1 MIRRTLVL
9 AVVLLLASFAGVG
22 VVPTASA
29 QQAPDSIGI
38 SLVDAP
44 EDRRDDPR
52 AQTYIV
58 DHLQQGATITRHVR
72 VLSTIDSPTT
82 VSLYVAAASLED
94 GQFVFGEG
102 RAENDLTD
110 WSSIDP
116 PEVQVPANGEVQ
128 AAVTIAVPTDA
139 DNGER
144 YGVIWAELP
153 GSGGSANV
161 VNRVGVRIYLSVG
174 EGEEPVTDFTI
185 DTLTAAR
192 DADGV
197 PVVETT
203 VTNTGGRAI
212 DLAGNLVLANGPG
225 SLNAGPFDVQIGTTL
240 APGESAP
247 ARVLLDPSLPAGP
260 WDATITIQSGRLVHT
275 AEGRI
280 TFPEEAGETAEPVT
294 ATTKSEPERKILI
307 PIAAGA
313 AVAAGA
319 ASAVYFLR
327 RRALQLAKQAGRAVR

>member
-9 AVVLLLASFAGVG
+9 AVLLLASLVAVAPF
-22 VVPTASA
+22 SNA

-44 EDRRDDPR
+44 EERRDDPR

-58 DHLQQGATITRHVR
+58 DHLGQGATITRRVR
-72 VLSTIDSPTT
+72 VLSTIDQPTT
-82 VSLYVAAASLED
+82 VSLYVAAASLD
-94 GQFVFGEG
+94 NGQFVFGEG

-110 WSSIDP
+110 WSTIDQ
-116 PEVQVPANGEVQ
+116 PEVQVPPNGEIQ
-128 AAVTIAVPTDA
+128 ATVTIAVPTDA

-185 DTLTAAR
+185 ETLTAAR
-192 DADGV
+192 DEDGT

-212 DLAGNLVLANGPG
+212 DLAGNLMLANGPG

-240 APGESAP
+240 APGDSAP
-247 ARVLLDPSLPAGP
+247 ARVLLDPSLPNGP

-275 AEGRI
+275 AEGKI
-280 TFPEEAGETAEPVT
+280 TFPEEAGEAAEPVT
-294 ATTKSEPERKILI
+294 ATTKSEPQRKVLI

-313 AVAAGA
+313 AVAAGI
-319 ASAVYFLR
+319 ASGVYFLR